1 MVVWRRCSGFLCR
14 TNEGQGSTR
23 VLLQTTP
30 ALWDSL
36 ACSPALQAHTWL
48 PSRLQQTHWFC
59 ILEYSVANKQQDC
72 STPTLSSADKAQSA
86 KHKLPVLSASLTS
99 SVRQVCSTHFR
110 AALQHCSNAALHSWY
125 EGQCFQDQENFNNL
139 SRHMFSPDLYS
150 SCLEHKL
157 IFHDI
162 IVWLLWLTPTPS
174 ICQNLYCYMSDTFGK
189 LKSCALV
196 RP

>member
-36 ACSPALQAHTWL
+36 ACSPALQAHTQDC
-48 PSRLQQTHWFC
+48 RTHWFC

-72 STPTLSSADKAQSA
+72 STQTLSSADKAQSA
-86 KHKLPVLSASLTS
+86 KHKLLVLSASLTS

-110 AALQHCSNAALHSWY
+110 AALQHWSIAALHSIDTRG
-125 EGQCFQDQENFNNL
+125 EVFRIRKTSIICPGTCF
-139 SRHMFSPDLYS
+139 P
-150 SCLEHKL
+150 L
-157 IFHDI
+157 IFTQ
-162 IVWLLWLTPTPS
+162 V
-174 ICQNLYCYMSDTFGK
+174 
-189 LKSCALV
+189 A
-196 RP
+196 

>member
-1 MVVWRRCSGFLCR
+1 MLHGGLAAMFRFLCR

-59 ILEYSVANKQQDC
+59 ILGYSVANKQQDC
-72 STPTLSSADKAQSA
+72 STRALSSADKAQSA

-110 AALQHCSNAALHSWY
+110 AALQHCSIGALQHCTLLIL
-125 EGQCFQDQENFNNL
+125 GAK
-139 SRHMFSPDLYS
+139 FSGS
-150 SCLEHKL
+150 
-157 IFHDI
+157 
-162 IVWLLWLTPTPS
+162 
-174 ICQNLYCYMSDTFGK
+174 GK
-189 LKSCALV
+189 LQ
-196 RP
+196 

>member
-1 MVVWRRCSGFLCR
+1 MLHGGLAAMFRFLCR

-72 STPTLSSADKAQSA
+72 STQTLSSADKAQSA
-86 KHKLPVLSASLTS
+86 KHKLLVLSASLTS
-99 SVRQVCSTHFR
+99 SVRRFAPPTSG
-110 AALQHCSNAALHSWY
+110 QHC
-125 EGQCFQDQENFNNL
+125 
-139 SRHMFSPDLYS
+139 
-150 SCLEHKL
+150 
-157 IFHDI
+157 
-162 IVWLLWLTPTPS
+162 TPYTGG
-174 ICQNLYCYMSDTFGK
+174 DVFGIW
-189 LKSCALV
+189 
-196 RP
+196 RT

>member
-1 MVVWRRCSGFLCR
+1 MTNVLINRTLCSMMVWRRCSGFLCR

-36 ACSPALQAHTWL
+36 ACSPALQAHTQDC
-48 PSRLQQTHWFC
+48 RTHWFC

-110 AALQHCSNAALHSWY
+110 AALQHCTPDTRGNVFRIRKTSIICP
-125 EGQCFQDQENFNNL
+125 GTCF
-139 SRHMFSPDLYS
+139 P
-150 SCLEHKL
+150 L
-157 IFHDI
+157 IFTQ
-162 IVWLLWLTPTPS
+162 V
-174 ICQNLYCYMSDTFGK
+174 
-189 LKSCALV
+189 A
-196 RP
+196 

>member
-1 MVVWRRCSGFLCR
+1 MFRFLCR

-59 ILEYSVANKQQDC
+59 ILGYSVANKQQDC
-72 STPTLSSADKAQSA
+72 STRALSSADKAQSTNSRFWVRHSHPQCA
-86 KHKLPVLSASLTS
+86 RFAPPTS
-99 SVRQVCSTHFR
+99 G
-110 AALQHCSNAALHSWY
+110 QHCTFDTWAKFSGSEELEYICSW
-125 EGQCFQDQENFNNL
+125 
-139 SRHMFSPDLYS
+139 RMFSPDLYS
-150 SCLEHKL
+150 SCLEHRL
-157 IFHDI
+157 IFHYI

-174 ICQNLYCYMSDTFGK
+174 ICQTLYCYMSDTFGK
-189 LKSCALV
+189 LRSCALV

>member
-1 MVVWRRCSGFLCR
+1 MNREISTTCASVESRLSQVWHCEPGKMKNVLINRTFCSMVVWRRCSGFLCR
-14 TNEGQGSTR
+14 TNEGQGLTR

-72 STPTLSSADKAQSA
+72 SKPTLSSADKAQSA

-110 AALQHCSNAALHSWY
+110 AALHSSYW
-125 EGQCFQDQENFNNL
+125 GRC
-139 SRHMFSPDLYS
+139 
-150 SCLEHKL
+150 
-157 IFHDI
+157 FHD
-162 IVWLLWLTPTPS
+162 LE
-174 ICQNLYCYMSDTFGK
+174 NLNIFAHGTYHPLIYTGEE
-189 LKSCALV
+189 L
-196 RP
+196 

>member
-1 MVVWRRCSGFLCR
+1 MFRFLCR

-36 ACSPALQAHTWL
+36 ACSPALQAHTQDC
-48 PSRLQQTHWFC
+48 RTHWFC

-72 STPTLSSADKAQSA
+72 STQTLSSADKAQSA

-110 AALQHCSNAALHSWY
+110 AALQHCSIGALQHCTLLILGAKFSGSEELEYICSW
-125 EGQCFQDQENFNNL
+125 
-139 SRHMFSPDLYS
+139 RMFSPDLYRGGS
-150 SCLEHKL
+150 
-157 IFHDI
+157 
-162 IVWLLWLTPTPS
+162 LTQT
-174 ICQNLYCYMSDTFGK
+174 
-189 LKSCALV
+189 V
-196 RP
+196 